1 MKSANLVLHLTVER
15 IYIGNHYGEINRG
28 VFLIRGENVVLCGE
42 LVSCDEAVLKT
53 MCRND
58 RIYNADLETI
68 YQNENTSE
76 VHPGYTK
83 LPIEVIL
90 ANQAEEAK
98 EKSTRDQLKQKALK
112 ERGLLLQAD
121 CLGDEI

>member
-1 MKSANLVLHLTVER
+1 M
-15 IYIGNHYGEINRG
+15 I
-28 VFLIRGENVVLCGE
+28 
-42 LVSCDEAVLKT
+42 
-53 MCRND
+53 
-58 RIYNADLETI
+58 
-68 YQNENTSE
+68 QNENTSE
-76 VHPGYTK
+76 INPGYTK

-98 EKSTRDQLKQKALK
+98 EKSNRDKLKQKALK